1 MFKILLVEDNL
12 DYRSALKNALLKRY
26 VDLETRE
33 TSDVRD
39 ALIIVDTYL
48 PDLVIM
54 DINLNSDL
62 NGLDLTKTMTATRCE
77 IVVVI
82 LSQHD
87 AQEYRLAAQENGAD
101 FFFSKN
107 APLES
112 IFDYVDSLA
121 LGNCQLH

>member
-12 DYRSALKNALLKRY
+12 DYRSALKHALLKRY

-33 TSDVRD
+33 ASDVSD

-54 DINLNSDL
+54 DINLNSDV
-62 NGLDLTKTMTATRCE
+62 NGLDLTKTITTMRSE
-77 IVVVI
+77 IMVVI

-87 AQEYRLAAQENGAD
+87 IQEYRSAAQRNGAD
-101 FFFSKN
+101 CFFSKSS
-107 APLES
+107 PLES

>member
-1 MFKILLVEDNL
+1 
-12 DYRSALKNALLKRY
+12 
-26 VDLETRE
+26 
-33 TSDVRD
+33 
-39 ALIIVDTYL
+39 
-48 PDLVIM
+48 LVIM

>member
-12 DYRSALKNALLKRY
+12 DYRSALKNALSKRY

-48 PDLVIM
+48 PNLVIM
-54 DINLNSDL
+54 DINLNSDV
-62 NGLDLTKTMTATRCE
+62 NGLDLTKTITTMRSE
-77 IVVVI
+77 VVVVI

-87 AQEYRLAAQENGAD
+87 IEEYRLAAQQNGAD

-107 APLES
+107 SPLES
-112 IFDYVDSLA
+112 IFGYVDSLA
-121 LGNCQLH
+121 LGYC